1 MQRILVTGAGG
12 FVGSYL
18 IRALQAVGD
27 YDVFA
32 TVYKSSSSLET
43 LLTPDHIIEGDLTDG
58 TFANALIQTTKPN
71 IIFHLAA
78 LSVVHSS
85 DKQALSVLT
94 ANTALQYNLLESVRQ
109 FAPHVRLI
117 AICSA
122 NEYGLVEN
130 YQKPITED
138 VPLRPLNP
146 YAVSKVTQEM
156 LTLQYHLAYG
166 LDAVILR
173 PFNHTGAGQT
183 LDFVVPALA
192 RQFARIVKGLEP
204 PFIEVGNIDNVRDFT
219 DVVDMVSAYILASK
233 KGESGQVYN
242 LGSGVGVK
250 VRDLIAEFERITGV
264 KVEIKVEDS
273 MLRVADVPILVC
285 DSTKFRQLTGWSP
298 KISLNTTL
306 TNVYNY
312 WKEQI

>member
-1 MQRILVTGAGG
+1 MKKILVTGAGG

-18 IRALQAVGD
+18 VRALQQNTENDIFV
-27 YDVFA
+27 
-32 TVYKSSSSLET
+32 TVYKSTTDIGSLV
-43 LLTPDHIIEGDLTDG
+43 PADHIIEGDLTDG
-58 TFANALIQTTKPN
+58 TFTNTLIQRVVPD

-94 ANTALQYNLLESVRQ
+94 ANTALQYNILESVRQ
-109 FAPHVRLI
+109 FAPHTRFV

-122 NEYGLVEN
+122 NEYGLVED
-130 YQKPITED
+130 YQKPINEST
-138 VPLRPLNP
+138 PLRPLNP

-166 LDAVILR
+166 LDTIILR
-173 PFNHTGAGQT
+173 PFNHTGIGQT

-192 RQFARIVKGLEP
+192 KQFAEIVKKVRP
-204 PFIEVGNIDNVRDFT
+204 PVIEIGNLDNVRDFT
-219 DVVDMVSAYILASK
+219 DVADMVSAYLLASV
-233 KGESGQVYN
+233 KGISGQVYN
-242 LGSGVGVK
+242 LGSGVGVS
-250 VRDLIAEFERITGV
+250 VCDLIAKFELISG
-264 KVEIKVEDS
+264 IKVEVKVQEN

-285 DSTKFRQLTGWSP
+285 DASKFKALSGWSP
-298 KISLNTTL
+298 KISLETTL

-312 WKEQI
+312 WKEQV

>member
-1 MQRILVTGAGG
+1 MKKILVTGAGG

-18 IRALQAVGD
+18 VRALQQNTENDIFV
-27 YDVFA
+27 
-32 TVYKSSSSLET
+32 TVYKSTTDIGSLV
-43 LLTPDHIIEGDLTDG
+43 PADHIIEGDLTDG
-58 TFANALIQTTKPN
+58 TFTNTLIKRVVPD

-94 ANTALQYNLLESVRQ
+94 ANTALQYNILESVRQ
-109 FAPHVRLI
+109 FAPHTRFV

-122 NEYGLVEN
+122 NEYGLVED
-130 YQKPITED
+130 YQKPINEST
-138 VPLRPLNP
+138 PLRPLNP

-166 LDAVILR
+166 LDTIILR
-173 PFNHTGAGQT
+173 PFNHTGIGQT

-192 RQFARIVKGLEP
+192 KQFAEVARGTRP
-204 PFIEVGNIDNVRDFT
+204 PVIEVGNLDNVRDFT
-219 DVVDMVSAYILASK
+219 DVADMVSAYLLASV
-233 KGESGQVYN
+233 KGISGQVYN
-242 LGSGVGVK
+242 LGSGVGVS
-250 VRDLIAEFERITGV
+250 VCDLIAKFELISG
-264 KVEIKVEDS
+264 IKVEVKVQEN

-285 DSTKFRQLTGWSP
+285 DASKFKALSGWSP
-298 KISLNTTL
+298 KISLETTL

-312 WKEQI
+312 WKEQV